1 VFRYRSR
8 DQRRAARIG
17 EIERSIGDVRVE
29 VDVPAVEAD
38 WILADEALELGM
50 VVARPRVTPSASSA
64 GKSTLP
70 PMRVSAM
77 RPERG

>member
-1 VFRYRSR
+1 LLV
-8 DQRRAARIG
+8 QAERID
-17 EIERSIGDVRVE
+17 EAKRVVGDVDIE
-29 VDVPAVEAD
+29 VHIAGRQSDGIFAD
-38 WILADEALELGM
+38 KPLELGM